1 MSETRWEQQTDQTPQ
16 TEEPAPRTEE
26 TPAPAAAGDGGS
38 DWQGYSPEILCTVLD
53 S

>member
-1 MSETRWEQQTDQTPQ
+1 MNETRWEQQTDQTPQ
-16 TEEPAPRTEE
+16 TEEPAPPREE
-26 TPAPAAAGDGGS
+26 TVTPTANDSSS